1 MTVETTEL
9 SLPSRIDTIATAAA
23 AVAEFVGRSGIS
35 DDAAFGI
42 DMAVREAVTNA
53 VLHGNRQDEEK
64 TVDIILKSSPDA
76 VEISVHDQ
84 GPGFQPGRS
93 PRSNSPREHLKSL
106 RPWHLFHAQFY
117 GRSRLVDQTRRWYN
131 GAHAQATLIRNCI
144 KEISEMAEL
153 NINER
158 QAGDVTVLDMSG
170 KITIGEGS
178 VALRTAIRRL
188 LEEGKK
194 RILLNLAGVGYIDS
208 SGIGELVSS
217 YTAINKEGGQLKLL
231 NLTQKLQDLLTITKL
246 LTVFD
251 VYENEAEAL
260 NSFK

>member
-1 MTVETTEL
+1 
-9 SLPSRIDTIATAAA
+9 
-23 AVAEFVGRSGIS
+23 
-35 DDAAFGI
+35 
-42 DMAVREAVTNA
+42 
-53 VLHGNRQDEEK
+53 
-64 TVDIILKSSPDA
+64 
-76 VEISVHDQ
+76 
-84 GPGFQPGRS
+84 
-93 PRSNSPREHLKSL
+93 
-106 RPWHLFHAQFY
+106 
-117 GRSRLVDQTRRWYN
+117 
-131 GAHAQATLIRNCI
+131 
-144 KEISEMAEL
+144 MAEL

-178 VALRTAIRRL
+178 VSLRTAIRRL

-194 RILLNLAGVGYIDS
+194 RILLNLAGVSYIDS

-231 NLTQKLQDLLTITKL
+231 NLTQKIKDLLTITKL

-251 VYENEAEAL
+251 VYDSEAEAL